1 MKPHKKYNVSGNGLN
16 FVIGLSFWVRW
27 PFRLF
32 YVHDASYVA
41 RRDKWKTF
49 NSIPGFQE
57 LFKHMYTTTE
67 EHEIDT
73 LHKVQKCKLIFF
85 NTEEEEQEG
94 KKSSKALWSS
104 SYIGVI

>member
-1 MKPHKKYNVSGNGLN
+1 M
-16 FVIGLSFWVRW
+16 
-27 PFRLF
+27 
-32 YVHDASYVA
+32 A
-41 RRDKWKTF
+41 RRDIWKTF

-57 LFKHMYTTTE
+57 LFKHTDSTRE
-67 EHEIDT
+67 EHKIDT

-104 SYIGVI
+104 SYEGHGGHRGHSNKYSTLVFELPPYIRILEPVGSCLFWP